1 MKERELIGDYL
12 IRRLVEFGVRH
23 LFSAADAEAPGFSEL
38 LGRSADLQL
47 INTCDGQGAGLAADA
62 YVRIK
67 GMGAVWVGQGQGAL
81 KVVDTMARSAA
92 EKSPVVVI
100 SEAPGEKKVL
110 KRSSLPPHPGSDPA
124 VRRHIFTEFSV
135 AAAVIDS
142 ARTGQ
147 AEIDRVLAAALRY
160 KGPVHIELAAGMAC
174 SPCPVRR
181 KAAINR
187 VKSDSAGLQAA
198 IAKTVTL
205 LNAARQPVILAGVE
219 IRRFGLQQELS
230 RLAGTKGIPVA
241 ATILAKSVIADTDR
255 FSIGVCGEAVG
266 RDEVGSFVASS
277 DCLLA
282 LGTLPSDLTTGI
294 AISAASG
301 RINIGRHC
309 FEDILLS
316 DFLSGLL
323 KAPITPRRLQ
333 GIPRPRAPR
342 LFLHGTT
349 GKKITLPGLFRQ
361 ISSFMSEKTLVVADS
376 GEALVAAGNLFIRQ
390 AASFLSPAVD
400 APAGFAVPAALA
412 AQLADPG
419 IRPLVLVGDRAFRT
433 TGMEVSTIARYGLN
447 PIIIILN
454 SRGSAARRQA
464 ADVADSD
471 GRPWHF
477 SKIPAVIGTGIGFI
491 AETEVELEQAL
502 QTAEKNTESFTII
515 DVKLDR
521 NGRSPAL
528 AHLTKKPEGLAD
540 TAGPTGADPAAA
552 EKRH

>member
-1 MKERELIGDYL
+1 MPRKNEKDDRMKARELIGDYL
-12 IRRLVEFGVRH
+12 IRRLTELGVRH
-23 LFSAADAEAPGFSEL
+23 LFNASGDDIHDFSDL
-38 LGRSADLQL
+38 LGRSAGLQI
-47 INTCDGQGAGLAADA
+47 INTCDGQGAGFAADA
-62 YVRIK
+62 YARIK
-67 GMGAVWVGQGQGAL
+67 GMGAVWVGHGPGAL
-81 KVVDTMARSAA
+81 AVVDAMARSTA

-100 SEAPGEKKVL
+100 SEAPGEKRVL
-110 KRSSLPPHPGSDPA
+110 KRPSSPPPSGSDPA
-124 VRRHIFTEFSV
+124 AQRRIFTEYSV
-135 AAAVIDS
+135 ASTIIDS
-142 ARTGQ
+142 ARTAQ

-160 KGPVHIELAAGMAC
+160 KGSVHIELAAGKAIT
-174 SPCPVRR
+174 PCPARR
-181 KAAINR
+181 RAAIDG
-187 VKSDSAGLQAA
+187 VKSDPVGLQAA
-198 IAKTVTL
+198 IAKTITL

-219 IRRFGLQQELS
+219 IRRFGLHQELS
-230 RLAGTKGIPVA
+230 RLAGIKGIPVA

-255 FSIGVCGEAVG
+255 FSIGVCGEEIG
-266 RDEVGSFVASS
+266 RDEVRSFIASS

-282 LGTLPSDLTTGI
+282 LGALPSDLANDV
-294 AISAASG
+294 AISAANG
-301 RINIGRHC
+301 RICIGRHY

-323 KAPITPRRLQ
+323 EAPITPRRLQ

-342 LFLHGTT
+342 PFLHGAA
-349 GKKITLPGLFRQ
+349 GKKITVPGLFRQ
-361 ISSFMSEKTLVVADS
+361 ISSFMSEKTLIVADS
-376 GEALVAAGNLFIRQ
+376 GEALAAAGNLFIRQ
-390 AASFLSPAVD
+390 TASFLSPAVD

-419 IRPLVLVGDRAFRT
+419 IRPLVLVGARAFRT

-454 SRGSAARRQA
+454 SRGSAARRQK
-464 ADVADSD
+464 ADGADSD

-521 NGRSPAL
+521 NGRFPAL
-528 AHLTKKPEGLAD
+528 AGLTE
-540 TAGPTGADPAAA
+540 
-552 EKRH
+552 